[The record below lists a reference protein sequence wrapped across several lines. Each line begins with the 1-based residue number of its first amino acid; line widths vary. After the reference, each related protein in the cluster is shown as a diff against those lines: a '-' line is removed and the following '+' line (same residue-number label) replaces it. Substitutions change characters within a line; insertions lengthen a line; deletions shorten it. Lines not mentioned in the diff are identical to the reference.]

1 MHNNIATRNILLF
14 LRQKNSISKIVQL
27 YVYSN
32 TAILLLLSFSKNIL
46 DTNNI
51 HLYLPIS
58 FGFLIASKRISI
70 LADVIVVVIG
80 SNVKLLSS
88 IFVINELPDLTLCFL
103 YLCENASSK
112 LAKNV

>member
-1 MHNNIATRNILLF
+1 MCIQI
-14 LRQKNSISKIVQL
+14 QQ
-27 YVYSN
+27 YS
-32 TAILLLLSFSKNIL
+32 LLLSFSKNIL

-80 SNVKLLSS
+80 SDVKILGSN
-88 IFVINELPDLTLCFL
+88 FVIFEQPDLTLCLYICVKMHPQNWPKMYECGTL
-103 YLCENASSK
+103 YLMWI
-112 LAKNV
+112 